1 MSTKHSFLKNVTMII
16 NNKWAKLDDEI
27 FVNHLGCPPDYL
39 DEEVVRNMTLSRFLI
54 SQKIDSLLVL
64 AGFIDIPSLGVSA
77 LYIVPPIPLL

>member
-1 MSTKHSFLKNVTMII
+1 MII

-27 FVNHLGCPPDYL
+27 LLNYLGCLSDNL

-64 AGFIDIPSLGVSA
+64 AGFIDIAFLGF
-77 LYIVPPIPLL
+77 